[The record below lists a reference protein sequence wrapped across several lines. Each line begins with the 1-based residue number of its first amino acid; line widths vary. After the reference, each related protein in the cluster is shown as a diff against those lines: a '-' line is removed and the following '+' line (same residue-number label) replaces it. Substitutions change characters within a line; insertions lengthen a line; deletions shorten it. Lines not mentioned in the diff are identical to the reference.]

1 MVEKATIED
10 VMKVLM
16 ASRKQ
21 DMHQL
26 WTTCSH
32 LVAKSG
38 LPPEVLAK
46 HLPYDV
52 VAKIEELRLKSPSF
66 SGRSLLLG
74 LPTHRPFLQ
83 HLPGAGEMEEENKI
97 HRMRRALDSSD
108 VELVKLMVMG
118 EGIIY
123 PRSRRSGFCF
133 CFFDIK
139 RKRCRRDKF

>member
-1 MVEKATIED
+1 MVEKASIED

-16 ASRKQ
+16 ASRKH

-26 WTTCSH
+26 WTTCSQ

-46 HLPYDV
+46 HLPFDV
-52 VAKIEELRLKSPSF
+52 VAKIEELRLKSSSF

-74 LPTHRPFLQ
+74 LPTHRPNFLQ
-83 HLPGAGEMEEENKI
+83 HLPGAAGEMEEENKI

-118 EGIIY
+118 EGTY
-123 PRSRRSGFCF
+123 DPNYQLFQKLESSSF
-133 CFFDIK
+133 
-139 RKRCRRDKF
+139 